1 MGKSL
6 LFFFSEASFLLKDIF
21 GILMQK
27 RLEKALAEPTA
38 ALLDAAT
45 PDTWVAIKKLLV
57 QETQTVKTGL
67 LNAVSGF
74 EMDTDEKESM
84 VSNLCETG
92 KRVIEKKASEE
103 ANQALIRMKER

>member
-1 MGKSL
+1 
-6 LFFFSEASFLLKDIF
+6 
-21 GILMQK
+21 MQK

-57 QETQTVKTGL
+57 QETHTVKTGL

-74 EMDTDEKESM
+74 EMDTDEKETM

-92 KRVIEKKASEE
+92 KRVIEKKASQE